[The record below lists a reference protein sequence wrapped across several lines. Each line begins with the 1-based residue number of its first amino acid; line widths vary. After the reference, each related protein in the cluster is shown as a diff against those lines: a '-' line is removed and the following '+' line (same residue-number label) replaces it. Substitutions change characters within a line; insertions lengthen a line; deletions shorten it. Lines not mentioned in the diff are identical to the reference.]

1 MCVDC
6 GAAHQQLG
14 FAIHADGRL
23 RAELAGLLDGQTK
36 PVQVAVWRDHAVVR
50 RHRRR
55 SCQVQQSGHWQ
66 SDGNSQ
72 PSSLALRV
80 ERLNGARGVATLPVR
95 CFAIKRCQ
103 LGLFDTHPLTF
114 GSLPQLMSHWRMR
127 TPSRTPNLIVSN
139 DTNQSISLRQL
150 CAPYA
155 QPHLGR
161 ALWQVTNTLIPFAAL
176 WAVMAYGVRAEW
188 NYVWIVLLAVPTAGL
203 FVRLFIIQHDCGH
216 ASFFASARANN
227 SLGAALGV
235 ITMFPYGYWRK
246 THAIH
251 HGSSGNLDRREFGD
265 VDTLTVREY
274 QQRTPFARFC
284 YRFYRSTPVLLLIGP
299 LYQFVIKHRFPFD
312 MPFSWKKEWASVW
325 LNNLVLALVIL
336 LLGYFIG
343 WTTLFLVH
351 LPIVLIAGAFG
362 VWLFYVQHTFE
373 SAYWVRHEDWNSEE
387 AAVAGSS
394 YYDLPLWLH
403 WFTGNIGYHHI
414 HHLASRIPNYRLREA
429 FKSHPML
436 QKAPRLTLWTSF
448 KSARLKLWDE
458 ELQRMVSFSR
468 RARG

>member
-1 MCVDC
+1 
-6 GAAHQQLG
+6 
-14 FAIHADGRL
+14 
-23 RAELAGLLDGQTK
+23 
-36 PVQVAVWRDHAVVR
+36 
-50 RHRRR
+50 
-55 SCQVQQSGHWQ
+55 
-66 SDGNSQ
+66 
-72 PSSLALRV
+72 
-80 ERLNGARGVATLPVR
+80 
-95 CFAIKRCQ
+95 
-103 LGLFDTHPLTF
+103 
-114 GSLPQLMSHWRMR
+114 MR

-299 LYQFVIKHRFPFD
+299 IYQFVIKHRFPFD